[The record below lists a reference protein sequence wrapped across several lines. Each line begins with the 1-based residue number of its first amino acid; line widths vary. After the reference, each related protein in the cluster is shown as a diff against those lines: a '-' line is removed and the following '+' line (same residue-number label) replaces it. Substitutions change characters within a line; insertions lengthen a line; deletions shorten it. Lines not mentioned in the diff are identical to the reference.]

1 VTDASFGATILSFN
15 RSGQAAPAHV
25 QKIDGQRATCWAT
38 VSEATHSAYVTD
50 PVVSRVV
57 EMSLGDAHIIS
68 QLDLSA
74 SGAAGLIDLKSAGNF
89 VYALSAGNANTT
101 AAITVLDVSGGQSS
115 MKIAQH
121 FGLAG
126 VGSTAQG
133 MAVL

>member
-1 VTDASFGATILSFN
+1 
-15 RSGQAAPAHV
+15 
-25 QKIDGQRATCWAT
+25 
-38 VSEATHSAYVTD
+38 
-50 PVVSRVV
+50 
-57 EMSLGDAHIIS
+57 MSLGDAHIIS